1 MIRKPLAEILESD
14 LIALVDNEVAEGRTI
29 EYKRDLPA
37 DSREGRSEFMSDVL
51 SFANSSGGDLIF
63 GIAESSGI
71 PVELIGVDVADPDAI
86 GLRFENICR
95 DNIEPRIHPLQCKAL
110 GLANGRSIVIVRV
123 ARSWQAPHRNRQSGT
138 FPSRNSRGKYPMDV
152 AELRAAFLTSANL
165 EQRVRQFREGRA
177 SVIGSDLAPRLLK
190 PGIAVCLHL
199 VPVESMLGE
208 RRLDL
213 NASSDLLY
221 KFRPMGNIS
230 GYNVGVNLDGALAYT
245 SSDTAYTQLFRAGQV
260 EAVFVY
266 PDRAGHERALYGEF
280 EVHVRVA
287 ASTYLDE
294 LRALEFTGPVALMLS
309 VYRAEGSHLSIGS
322 MSVFAPLALRAAVLH
337 TPEVV
342 VQEKS
347 ELENQLTSL
356 FEIVWNAY
364 GQIRPEG
371 WQPRR

>member
-1 MIRKPLAEILESD
+1 MIRKPLAEISESD

-63 GIAESSGI
+63 GIAESSGVPI
-71 PVELIGVDVADPDAI
+71 ELEGVDVSDPDAI

-95 DNIEPRIHPLQCKAL
+95 DNIEPRIQPLQCKAL
-110 GLANGRSIVIVRV
+110 GLANGRSIVIVRI
-123 ARSWQAPHRNRQSGT
+123 ARSWQAPHRNRQSGA

-177 SVIGSDLAPRLLK
+177 SVIGNNLAPRPLK
-190 PGIAVCLHL
+190 PGIAVCLHI

-213 NASSDLLY
+213 NASSDVLY
-221 KFRPMGNIS
+221 KFRPMGNFS
-230 GYNVGVNLDGALAYT
+230 GYDVGVNLDGALAYT
-245 SSDTAYTQLFRAGQV
+245 GSDTAYTQLFRTGQV

-280 EVHVRVA
+280 ETHVRVA
-287 ASTYLDE
+287 ATTYLDE

-309 VYRAEGSHLSIGS
+309 VYRAEGSHLNIGS
-322 MSVFAPLALRAAVLH
+322 MSVFAPLAVQATVLH

-347 ELENQLTSL
+347 ELEHQLTSL
-356 FEIVWNAY
+356 FAIVWNAY